1 MVGHQRTMDMTKK
14 IQFIIPNGRKF
25 VVVKTFKDKN
35 HYDNYVSYMRRENR
49 FIFDEVWN
57 VTN

>member
-1 MVGHQRTMDMTKK
+1 MDMTKK